1 MTYLSLSI
9 EVMGKADI
17 YSVRSVKASMTCS
30 KMRLDI
36 VNNIRICQELQTAEV
51 SVNYLKKI

>member
-1 MTYLSLSI
+1 LSLSI
-9 EVMGKADI
+9 EAMGKVKI

-36 VNNIRICQELQTAEV
+36 ANNNHIYQELQTAEV
-51 SVNYLKKI
+51 SVNYLKKNINS